1 MNPRIVPAEQLLAVY
16 GWEIE
21 HAHKVR
27 DLALALFDQLQP
39 LHQLAAAERD
49 ILEAAALLHDIG
61 WTVAG
66 KKHHNHSAGL
76 IRLNRD
82 KLHGFSPVEIELIAM
97 VARYHRKS
105 EPRAGHED
113 YAAQPEQNRN
123 IIQRLASLLRL
134 ADGLDRPHLQWV
146 SELRCEVND
155 QHILIRVRASAEA
168 GLHIEGASRKR
179 GLFESVF
186 ARPVEFAVFGDQALS
201 PLATSV

>member
-1 MNPRIVPAEQLLAVY
+1 MNPRLVPAERLLESF

-21 HAHKVR
+21 HARQTR

-39 LHQLAAAERD
+39 LHQLRESERD

-61 WTVAG
+61 WTVTG
-66 KKHHNHSAGL
+66 KKHHKHSAEL

-82 KLHGFSPVEIELIAM
+82 KLPGFTPVEIELIAM

-105 EPRAGHED
+105 EPATEHED

-123 IIQRLASLLRL
+123 IIRRLASLLRL

-146 SELRCEVND
+146 RELRCEAND
-155 QHILIRVRASAEA
+155 RHVLIQVRADAEA
-168 GLHIEGASRKR
+168 GLHIEGASHKR
-179 GLFESVF
+179 GLFEAVF
-186 ARPVEFAVFGDQALS
+186 NRPVEFAVLTA
-201 PLATSV
+201 

>member
-1 MNPRIVPAEQLLAVY
+1 MNPRLVPAEQLLKSF

-21 HAHKVR
+21 HARKVR

-39 LHQLAAAERD
+39 LHQLGATERD

-66 KKHHNHSAGL
+66 KKHHKHSAAL
-76 IRLNRD
+76 IRLNAA
-82 KLHGFSPVEIELIAM
+82 KLTGFETVEVELIAL

-105 EPRAGHED
+105 EPKAEHED
-113 YAAQPEQNRN
+113 YAGQPEQNRN
-123 IIQRLASLLRL
+123 TVCKLASLLRL

-146 SELRCEVND
+146 RALRCEVNERHVMI
-155 QHILIRVRASAEA
+155 QVCATAEA

-179 GLFESVF
+179 GLFEAVF
-186 ARPVEFAVFGDQALS
+186 QRPVEFAVFAES
-201 PLATSV
+201 